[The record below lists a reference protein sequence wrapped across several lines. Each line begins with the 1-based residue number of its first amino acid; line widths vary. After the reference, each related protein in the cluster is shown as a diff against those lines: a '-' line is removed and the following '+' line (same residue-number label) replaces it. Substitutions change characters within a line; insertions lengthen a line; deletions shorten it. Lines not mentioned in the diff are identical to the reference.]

1 MMNCDDK
8 LGVCSINSDKNSNI
22 KFELDKKD
30 TLYYIGDPM
39 CSWCYGMSDILKNI
53 EKYCKT
59 NDIKFQILVA
69 GLRAGGGDV
78 WNDNFKSFLK
88 NEWSKISELTKKEF
102 SFSILDL
109 DFFNYDTRPACKA
122 VYIVKL
128 LIKDNSTKILEFFS
142 AIQNKFYA
150 KSEDP
155 KELKFYEEIC
165 KENEIDFDEFT
176 NLFNDKK
183 IEDDLEKE
191 FLFSRTFSS
200 SMPSL
205 VFIKEEK
212 KTNISIG
219 YSKYE
224 DVVSKLEKIL

>member
-8 LGVCSINSDKNSNI
+8 LGVCSVSSDESTNI
-22 KFELDKKD
+22 KLKLDKKT

-39 CSWCYGMSDILKNI
+39 CSWCYGMGDILKNV
-53 EKYCKT
+53 EKYCKI
-59 NDIKFQILVA
+59 NGIKFQILVA

-78 WNDNFKSFLK
+78 WNDNFRSFLK

-102 SFSILDL
+102 SFSIFNL

-122 VYIVKL
+122 VYIVK
-128 LIKDNSTKILEFFS
+128 KITNNDSLVSIDFFS
-142 AIQNKFYA
+142 KIQSKFYA

-155 KELKFYEEIC
+155 KELGFYEEIC
-165 KENEIDFDEFT
+165 KETKIDFKEFSK
-176 NLFNDKK
+176 LFNDEK
-183 IEDDLEKE
+183 IGDELEKE
-191 FLFSRTFSS
+191 FMFSRTFSP

-205 VFIKEEK
+205 VLINDEK

-224 DVVSKLEKIL
+224 DVISRLEKVL